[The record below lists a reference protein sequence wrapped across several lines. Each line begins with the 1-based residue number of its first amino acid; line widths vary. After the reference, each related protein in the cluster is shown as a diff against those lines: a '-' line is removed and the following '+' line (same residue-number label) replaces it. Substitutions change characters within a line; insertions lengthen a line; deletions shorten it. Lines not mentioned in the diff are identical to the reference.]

1 MQNHK
6 NVSKSE
12 DVRILGQIQA
22 EILALN
28 DQCADEEHRLL
39 MRTMILSAT
48 KLLFYRL
55 REYYADN
62 PDGGRPRGDNS
73 ELTEPK

>member
-1 MQNHK
+1 MPDNK
-6 NVSKSE
+6 DINKLGEKPE

-28 DQCADEEHRLL
+28 DKCPDEGHRAL

-48 KLLFYRL
+48 KLLLYRL
-55 REYYADN
+55 RELYADN
-62 PDGGRPRGDNS
+62 QSR
-73 ELTEPK
+73 